1 MQQKLWGVTS
11 GRLIYIKA
19 VASLSFSLNTG
30 AWGGKLPFQL
40 DGEDQVVWS
49 GTEDLSP
56 NAHEKLKPTSNL
68 VTKHEGE
75 PFSSRRL
82 GTIALA
88 DSLMTAS

>member
-1 MQQKLWGVTS
+1 MRQKLWSVTS

-19 VASLSFSLNTG
+19 VGSLSFSLNTG
-30 AWGGKLPFQL
+30 ARGGKLPFQL

-49 GTEDLSP
+49 ETEDFSP
-56 NAHEKLKPTSNL
+56 STHKKLKQTSNL

-75 PFSSRRL
+75 LFSSRRL